1 MCALLAQ
8 EVSYSITQTLQS
20 LNPTNNFYYIGDV
33 EQLLARLRHPLPQP
47 GLLDD
52 LKLRLRRLELKGEL
66 SKLKI
71 ECELHDLKERLTPSQ
86 FVQLQKDL
94 DEALV
99 NDVWARR
106 FFRGHGQ
113 EQQLCCQ
120 DEYWR
125 VPFLSVEQNKAVA
138 NTLRKAVLRVQDIGT
153 PSWRARV
160 RQDLVEQHG
169 IKDADRVLDAL
180 EEKFQEYKQVF
191 KDYAPAPGVWTF
203 TIDPHAWRLW
213 VETRVRTWSSRAWHW
228 WQRQFDTGTVI
239 SDQATSE
246 YAVVAA
252 QSRSAELAVHSLNQ
266 AADKAVDK
274 FNKKTDQWRASFAKF
289 WYEQEENA
297 MRQIG
302 YTEKE
307 IEWLYDYLERNFKN
321 QADLA
326 RYNVDSALHT
336 IRRQLHESRIH
347 SAAQIERQIT
357 RLQELLERWKHCL
370 PADPSQPQEH
380 FTCHPAV

>member
-1 MCALLAQ
+1 M
-8 EVSYSITQTLQS
+8 SYYQKHKGNKYS
-20 LNPTNNFYYIGDV
+20 TNNLDLGDV

-71 ECELHDLKERLTPSQ
+71 QYELDALKERLTPNQ

-138 NTLRKAVLRVQDIGT
+138 DTLRKAVLRVQDIGT
-153 PSWRARV
+153 PAWRAHV
-160 RQDLVEQHG
+160 RQELIDHR

-180 EEKFQEYKQVF
+180 EDKLQEYKQVF
-191 KDYAPAPGVWTF
+191 KDYAPSQPGAWTF
-203 TIDPHAWRLW
+203 TIDPHGWRLW
-213 VETRVRTWSSRAWHW
+213 LETRMRILTSRVWHW
-228 WQRQFDTGTVI
+228 WQSQFSTGTVI

-266 AADKAVDK
+266 VADKAVDK

-307 IEWLYDYLERNFKN
+307 IEWMYNYLERNFKN

-326 RYNVDSALHT
+326 RYNIDNALHT
-336 IRRQLHESRIH
+336 IRRQLHQSRIH
-347 SAAQIERQIT
+347 SATQVERQIT

-370 PADPSQPQEH
+370 PADPSQQEH
-380 FTCHPAV
+380 FTCHPI